1 MYAWNAKILG
11 ILEFFYHS
19 FVSLLDFFENLG
31 GVGTLKSVF
40 EKIDALKILKISTYE
55 NSEHRFD

>member
-11 ILEFFYHS
+11 ILEFFYQS

-40 EKIDALKILKISTYE
+40 EKIDALKILKISTHE